1 MTSLVRTV
9 RGGLPPGELGVTD
22 AHDHLLLESPA
33 IPGSPLNRRSVAAVM
48 AEGFKAAGGQT
59 LVQWTPP
66 GMGRH
71 AEWLPGIAERTG
83 IHIIAATGV
92 HRARHYATGGGPPRW
107 PATLGVAELAA
118 LFTEE
123 LTIGMRGDDG
133 TPDPAGPARAGVIKV
148 AAGYHGTDEHE
159 RRALAAAGAAHQA
172 TGAPVCVHL
181 ELGTHGHAVLAAL
194 DAAGVPPGHV
204 VLGHLA
210 RNPDFHLHAE
220 LAASGAYLAYD
231 GPRRDTHAT
240 DWRLGDLIYAML
252 EAGYGDRILLGAD
265 TSTAADGC
273 PGPAA
278 LLDDTAAA
286 LARRVGEEAVHTI
299 LAVNPGRA
307 FAWHGVSARAPCP
320 RGL

>member
-1 MTSLVRTV
+1 MRRLVRTV
-9 RGGLPPGELGVTD
+9 RGDLPPGELGTTD
-22 AHDHLLLESPA
+22 AHDHLLLESPV
-33 IPGSPLNRRSVAAVM
+33 IPGSSLSRQSTAA
-48 AEGFKAAGGQT
+48 AAAQDFKAAGGRT

-71 AEWLPGIAERTG
+71 AEWLPAIAEQTG
-83 IHIIAATGV
+83 VHIIAATGV
-92 HRARHYATGGGPPRW
+92 HQARHYAAGGGPPRW
-107 PATLGVAELAA
+107 PATLGAAELAA

-123 LTIGMRGDDG
+123 LTIGMRSDDG
-133 TPDPAGPARAGVIKV
+133 TPEPAGQTRAGVIKV

-159 RRALAAAGAAHQA
+159 RRALAAAGAAHRA

-181 ELGTHGHAVLAAL
+181 ELGTHGQAVLAAL

-210 RNPDFHLHAE
+210 RNPDLHLHTE

-240 DWRLGDLIYAML
+240 DWRLSDLIRAMF

-265 TSTAADGC
+265 TPTADRRDSNGS

-278 LLDDTAAA
+278 LLNDTAAA
-286 LARRVGEEAVHTI
+286 LARRVGEDAVRTI
-299 LAVNPGRA
+299 LAVNPSRA
-307 FAWHGVSARAPCP
+307 FAWHG
-320 RGL
+320 